1 MASRL
6 YIILSLFISSSLSL
20 YSQETDPGPG
30 FQTVMMQNPAYSGV
44 EGDGTLRLSYMS
56 HYPGNNYNLHSVY
69 ASYDSYFPFLHGGA
83 GFYLSDDYLGGIV
96 NDVRGGLSYSYFLQ
110 AGKEVFINAGLS
122 ASVYYRGFNFRGAV
136 FPDQIDPL
144 GGVIY
149 PSSETFT
156 AKGKTAFDLGAGFVL
171 IYRNLFGGFSVSH
184 LAEPDLSD
192 EGASADRLK
201 RKFNLE
207 LSGNIKVNST
217 DNLMLRPVL
226 FLAVQDGYLSAS
238 AGTSFESNYFS
249 ANAIVMGDNN
259 KNINLQ
265 TGFSLSFGQIS
276 FFYNY
281 RFSLSSGSS
290 PMPLSLL
297 HQTGLALRL
306 NKIEKRNDISTIN
319 YPKM

>member
-1 MASRL
+1 MIRRL
-6 YIILSLFISSSLSL
+6 YIILFLFISSSLVL
-20 YSQETDPGPG
+20 LGQETDPGPG
-30 FQTVMMQNPAYSGV
+30 FQTVIMHNPAYSGV
-44 EGDGTLRLSYMS
+44 EGDGNLRLSYMS

-69 ASYDSYFPFLHGGA
+69 ASYDSYFPLLHGGA
-83 GFYLSDDYLGGIV
+83 GFYISDDYLGGIV

-110 AGKEVFINAGLS
+110 AGKEIFINAGLS
-122 ASVYYRGFNFRGAV
+122 ASVYYRGFNFGGAV

-144 GGVIY
+144 GGVVY
-149 PSSETFT
+149 PSSEMITST
-156 AKGKTAFDLGAGFVL
+156 GKTAFDLGAGFVV

-192 EGASADRLK
+192 GGSSVDRLK
-201 RKFNLE
+201 RKYNLE
-207 LSGNIKVNST
+207 LSGNLKLSGSGK
-217 DNLMLRPVL
+217 LRLRPVL
-226 FLAVQDGYLSAS
+226 FFAMQDGYLSAS
-238 AGTSFESNYFS
+238 AGSVFESNYFS

-259 KNINLQ
+259 KNLNLQ
-265 TGFSLSFGQIS
+265 TGFSITFGQIS

-290 PMPLSLL
+290 SMPLSLL

>member
-1 MASRL
+1 M
-6 YIILSLFISSSLSL
+6 YG
-20 YSQETDPGPG
+20 QETDPGPG
-30 FQTVMMQNPAYSGV
+30 FQTVMMHNPAYSGV

-69 ASYDSYFPFLHGGA
+69 VSYDSYFPLLHGGA

-110 AGKEVFINAGLS
+110 AGKEIFINAGLS
-122 ASVYYRGFNFRGAV
+122 ASVYYRGFNFGGAV

-149 PSSETFT
+149 PSSEIITVS
-156 AKGKTAFDLGAGFVL
+156 GKTAFDLGAGFVI

-192 EGASADRLK
+192 GGSSVDRLK
-201 RKFNLE
+201 RKYNLE
-207 LSGNIKVNST
+207 LSGDLKINSSG
-217 DNLMLRPVL
+217 NLSLRPLL
-226 FLAVQDGYLSAS
+226 FLSMQDGYLSAS
-238 AGTSFESNYFS
+238 AGTLFESSYFS
-249 ANAIVMGDNN
+249 VNALVMGDNN
-259 KNINLQ
+259 KNIDLQ
-265 TGFSLSFGQIS
+265 TGFSLTFGQIS

-290 PMPLSLL
+290 SMPLSLL

-306 NKIEKRNDISTIN
+306 NKIEKRNDISTII